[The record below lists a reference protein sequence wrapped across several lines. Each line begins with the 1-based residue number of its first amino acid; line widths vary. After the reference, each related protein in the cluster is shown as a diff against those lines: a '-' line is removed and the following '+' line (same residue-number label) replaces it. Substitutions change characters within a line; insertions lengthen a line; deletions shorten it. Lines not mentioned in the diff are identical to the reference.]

1 MDDKVDIGKFKTI
14 SFDIFDTLVS
24 RRIYRPSDLFSIV
37 QSEISSMDI
46 FLNHDD
52 IIDRFSEI
60 RIKAE
65 SDARNKKSNEKK
77 SEPEVTINEI
87 YDEIKIRYPSA
98 SNDLISKLIRVEIE
112 SEKKVLYK
120 CPDGEGYFKKAMK
133 SGAKILLISDMY
145 LPSETLRELLTNCGY
160 DTNGIEIISS
170 GEEGFSKHSGELFL
184 KTKERFSI
192 NEKTWLHIGDNYN
205 SDIKNAEKH
214 GISTLFAN
222 WSEYSHERSFHWKAK
237 DVIGES
243 LCKSLNLKQSH
254 QHYDKNNLAEIGF
267 KVFGPLLLG
276 YISWMTSQLNNKKI
290 EKVLF
295 LARDAHLIHKI
306 YEKYFKQEHIDS
318 EYIYLSRASTYM
330 LGMTDWPMHR
340 IWHLFGGKNKKSIKK
355 ILSIVDIN
363 ASDYLSDIH
372 DVGFPDENYV
382 PQQGEEQKTHWLIN
396 KLFEKILL
404 KNTANREIFSSYFK
418 KSCADKKKIALV
430 DIGWMGNIQ
439 SVFSRSLG
447 SEWADKDING
457 FYLATFDGAND
468 NKSLYN
474 NMYGWLTNYGHPKE
488 KQDIILSGGVELLEF
503 AMADNT
509 GSTLGYRKS
518 EAGIVPIR
526 DIIGQSEHHYL
537 KMAKLLQNGILSFF
551 EYVSPLLSSNNYKT
565 FASLV
570 LAEPFF
576 ELVNNPSKKQIETFL
591 SITHAE
597 AAGSNAERISIVSKL
612 PIKNRIFQGKMYKN
626 ELHKSYW
633 KNGFKVIN
641 RKKIY
646 AK

>member
-290 EKVLF
+290 EKVP
-295 LARDAHLIHKI
+295 I
-306 YEKYFKQEHIDS
+306 
-318 EYIYLSRASTYM
+318 
-330 LGMTDWPMHR
+330 
-340 IWHLFGGKNKKSIKK
+340 
-355 ILSIVDIN
+355 
-363 ASDYLSDIH
+363 
-372 DVGFPDENYV
+372 
-382 PQQGEEQKTHWLIN
+382 
-396 KLFEKILL
+396 
-404 KNTANREIFSSYFK
+404 SS
-418 KSCADKKKIALV
+418 
-430 DIGWMGNIQ
+430 
-439 SVFSRSLG
+439 
-447 SEWADKDING
+447 
-457 FYLATFDGAND
+457 
-468 NKSLYN
+468 
-474 NMYGWLTNYGHPKE
+474 
-488 KQDIILSGGVELLEF
+488 
-503 AMADNT
+503 
-509 GSTLGYRKS
+509 
-518 EAGIVPIR
+518 
-526 DIIGQSEHHYL
+526 
-537 KMAKLLQNGILSFF
+537 
-551 EYVSPLLSSNNYKT
+551 
-565 FASLV
+565 
-570 LAEPFF
+570 
-576 ELVNNPSKKQIETFL
+576 
-591 SITHAE
+591 
-597 AAGSNAERISIVSKL
+597 
-612 PIKNRIFQGKMYKN
+612 
-626 ELHKSYW
+626 
-633 KNGFKVIN
+633 
-641 RKKIY
+641 
-646 AK
+646 